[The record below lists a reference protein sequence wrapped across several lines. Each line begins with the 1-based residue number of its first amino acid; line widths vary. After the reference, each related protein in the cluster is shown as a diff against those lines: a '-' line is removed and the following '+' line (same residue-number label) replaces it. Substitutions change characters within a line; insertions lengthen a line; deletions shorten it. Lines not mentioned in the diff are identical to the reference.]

1 MDIEEEINY
10 CLNCKTKPCTKGCPL
25 ENDIPE
31 VIRLIKNKEFE
42 EAYKTL
48 TKTTVLPA
56 ACGRI
61 CPHMKQC
68 QSKCTRGI
76 KQEPVQ
82 IGSIEAYLA
91 DIAIENK
98 YKIEKFECY
107 EENKAKNK
115 KVAVIGG
122 GPAGLTCAAFLARS
136 GINVTIYEK
145 HNKLGGIL
153 EHGIPEFRLEK
164 RKVEQVINN
173 ILDLGI
179 NVEYNK
185 EIGKNLNLL
194 ELVKEYDAIFLGIGA
209 NVSTKMNIE
218 GEALNGVYGA
228 NEVLEFNKELN
239 IEGKKVA
246 IIGGGNVAMDIARTA
261 KRKNALEVTVIY
273 RRERD
278 QMPAELKEIEEAEN
292 EGIKFLFKNNITK
305 IISDENKEEVK
316 KIECIKTELIQ
327 KDGESRPS
335 PVNIEGSNYQI
346 DMDMVFM
353 AVGSKPEKEI
363 IDILGLNIN
372 KYGNIEVDNEYRTS
386 NKKIFAAGDLIGEKA
401 TVAFAARSGRNAA
414 NSILKNILSS
424 SMMNAKELILR

>member
-1 MDIEEEINY
+1 M
-10 CLNCKTKPCTKGCPL
+10 
-25 ENDIPE
+25 
-31 VIRLIKNKEFE
+31 
-42 EAYKTL
+42 
-48 TKTTVLPA
+48 
-56 ACGRI
+56 
-61 CPHMKQC
+61 
-68 QSKCTRGI
+68 
-76 KQEPVQ
+76 
-82 IGSIEAYLA
+82 
-91 DIAIENK
+91 
-98 YKIEKFECY
+98 
-107 EENKAKNK
+107 
-115 KVAVIGG
+115 
-122 GPAGLTCAAFLARS
+122 
-136 GINVTIYEK
+136 
-145 HNKLGGIL
+145 
-153 EHGIPEFRLEK
+153 
-164 RKVEQVINN
+164 
-173 ILDLGI
+173 GI